1 MLGGPFKPSFGL
13 SGVGQ
18 SVLSSN
24 YGRRFA
30 AATHCELL
38 SRAMDAHKPR
48 PTTPQIDK
56 AGTRMGFDL
65 DSSRRRQLGY
75 RLIDRIDEYFA
86 SLKDRPVQPPAGQRS
101 FLPQHRDLPEIGE
114 DAATVLDD
122 LCSQMME
129 QGFHV
134 PSANYF
140 GLTNPTP
147 TYMAVLAEA
156 LVAALNPQLASLA
169 RSQLASRIEHQTVGW
184 IAERIGWKDSQYGGT
199 FTSGGTEANLSALAV
214 ALTHRYPHVSDNGLL
229 GLAKH
234 PVVYASSEAHHSLEK
249 SLAILGLG
257 RKALRRIPVTE
268 SAEIHLPALE
278 ASIAADRQAGL
289 EPLAIVG
296 TAGTT
301 SSGAV
306 DFLPALAKIC
316 RNQNLWFH
324 VDGAYG
330 AAAIFS
336 DRHRALVE
344 GIELAD
350 SIAIDPHKWL
360 AMPFAA
366 GVLLTRHPALLEPT
380 FGLDTS
386 YLPRATD
393 NSLPDNFRI
402 SAQWSRRMNSLKFWL
417 TLRVHGRQ
425 AYEELIDSQLRLAA
439 SMESRVLETGAFD
452 LATPRRLT
460 VLNFRARAAR
470 DLALPEEEIARLHHA
485 IAAEITQDGQ
495 QWISTTRVRGRSVL
509 RMMVISYLTEE
520 RHIDALAIKL
530 QQASKS
536 VLERSFGA
544 ARSV

>member
-1 MLGGPFKPSFGL
+1 
-13 SGVGQ
+13 
-18 SVLSSN
+18 
-24 YGRRFA
+24 
-30 AATHCELL
+30 
-38 SRAMDAHKPR
+38 
-48 PTTPQIDK
+48 
-56 AGTRMGFDL
+56 MGFDL
-65 DSSRRRQLGY
+65 DSSQRKQLGY
-75 RLIDRIDEYFA
+75 RLIDRIDEYFS
-86 SLKDRPVQPPAGQRS
+86 SLKDRPVQPPVAQRS
-101 FLPQHRDLPEIGE
+101 FLPAVQDLPELGE

-122 LCSQMME
+122 ICSQMMD

-147 TYMAVLAEA
+147 TYMAVLAET

-169 RSQLASRIEHQTVGW
+169 RSQLASRIEQQTVGW
-184 IAERIGWKDSQYGGT
+184 IAERVGWTDDKYGGT
-199 FTSGGTEANLSALAV
+199 FTSGGTEANLSALAI
-214 ALTHRYPHVSDNGLL
+214 ALTQRYPHVADNGLVGL
-229 GLAKH
+229 GKQ

-249 SLAILGLG
+249 SLGMLGLG
-257 RKALRRIPVTE
+257 RKALRRIPVNE
-268 SAEIHLPALE
+268 PAEMDMHALE
-278 ASIAADRQAGL
+278 TAIVTDTKAGL

-301 SSGAV
+301 SSGAI
-306 DFLPALAKIC
+306 DPLPALAEIS
-316 RNQNLWFH
+316 RRQNLWFH
-324 VDGAYG
+324 VDGAFG
-330 AAAIFS
+330 AAVVFS
-336 DRHRALVE
+336 NRHRAIVE

-366 GVLLTRHPALLEPT
+366 GVLLTRYPELLEPT

-386 YLPRATD
+386 YLPRAAD

-425 AYEELIDSQLRLAA
+425 AYEDLIDSQLRLAA
-439 SMESRVLETGAFD
+439 YMESRVLETGAFD

-460 VLNFRARAAR
+460 ILNFRAKAAR
-470 DLALPEEEIARLHHA
+470 ELVLPEENIARLHHE

-509 RMMVISYLTEE
+509 RMMVISYLSEE
-520 RHIDALAIKL
+520 RHIDALATRL
-530 QQASKS
+530 QQAAKV

-544 ARSV
+544 ARSF